1 MCSNSSQHMKMNKVV
16 QEVSRQGIEKLEM
29 RSHGTATK
37 PKGVCPTYL
46 SRHLVK
52 ETSLLKMQQTQTL
65 LPLIHSH
72 LQSIDPNT
80 CSFPQKFHD
89 PDVERCV
96 LDSSKVI
103 QWNNT
108 QLKIKKQIQMKRV
121 FYQKEKLRKIENK
134 CTYLGFKE

>member
-1 MCSNSSQHMKMNKVV
+1 MCSNSSQHMRMNNVV
-16 QEVSRQGIEKLEM
+16 QEVSRQEIEELEM

-37 PKGVCPTYL
+37 PKGVSPTYL
-46 SRHLVK
+46 SRYLVK
-52 ETSLLKMQQTQTL
+52 ETSLLKMQQTQTSP
-65 LPLIHSH
+65 PLIHSH

-80 CSFPQKFHD
+80 CFPQKFHD

-96 LDSSKVI
+96 LDSSKAI

-108 QLKIKKQIQMKRV
+108 QLKIKKKIQMKSV
-121 FYQKEKLRKIENK
+121 FYQKGNLRKIENK